1 MCVCPY
7 YIVVGLRANDSA
19 MTTTYYS
26 TVFALTLAMAGLN
39 ALAAEA
45 VLIAAAAVMLLLHID
60 ASTMVVGLDWGNP
73 FHCIPSRTLGET
85 ACFDIYSYVK
95 KPRVD
100 IVPGV
105 IAGN

>member
-1 MCVCPY
+1 
-7 YIVVGLRANDSA
+7 

-73 FHCIPSRTLGET
+73 LHPPVVEGKRLVLISIPTSKNL
-85 ACFDIYSYVK
+85 V
-95 KPRVD
+95 
-100 IVPGV
+100 
-105 IAGN
+105 